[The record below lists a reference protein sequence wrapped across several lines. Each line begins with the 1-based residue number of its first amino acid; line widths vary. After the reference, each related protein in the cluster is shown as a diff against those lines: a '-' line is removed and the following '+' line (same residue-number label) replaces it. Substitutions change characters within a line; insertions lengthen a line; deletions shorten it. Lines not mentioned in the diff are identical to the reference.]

1 MAGDVLQFVIYGALL
16 LVLAYPIGVY
26 MARIFSGERTWLT
39 PVLAPVERVLYRACG
54 VGGSPAGLH
63 WTAYAKAVL
72 MFNLV
77 GFLVLY
83 AILRL
88 QGLLPWN
95 PQGLGP
101 MSADLAF
108 NTAVSFVTNTNWQ
121 AYGGET
127 TLSYFSQM
135 VGLTVQ
141 NFVSAAT
148 GIAVGAAVIRGFAG
162 RQIKDVGNFW
172 VDLTRSILYVLLPL
186 SIIAALFL
194 VWQGVP
200 QNLTSYVHATTL
212 DGGHQVI
219 AQGPAASQIAIK
231 QLGTNGGGFFNV
243 NSAHPYE
250 NPTPL
255 SNFLEMVFIL
265 LIPAAFCIMFGSMV
279 KDMRQGMA
287 ILAAM
292 TVLFV
297 GALALTY
304 GSEVGGNPELS
315 SLPIDQSVGNM
326 EGKEV
331 RFGVGN
337 SALWATATTAA
348 SNGSVN
354 SMHESF
360 MPLAMLGPILE
371 MQTGEVVFG
380 GVGSGFYGMLL
391 FVVLTVFLAG
401 LMVGRTP
408 EYLGKKIEAKEV
420 KLAILTFLIMPVGV
434 LGFGAMAAV
443 FPVAVASVYSCR
455 PAWPFRDP
463 LCLFVGH
470 RQQRLGFRRLRCQH
484 ALSQH
489 HAGHRDAARTLRL
502 HHPDARRCRRPR
514 SQEDRAGVFGHV
526 PDPHTALRDPS
537 GRRRSYPRRPHLLPG
552 TGPRPHR
559 RALCHARRPD
569 VLGRPPCTPKPR
581 LVSSMRR
588 SPALRSSPRPASSTR
603 AYSSI
608 TR

>member
-1 MAGDVLQFVIYGALL
+1 MAGDILQFVIYGALL
-16 LVLAYPIGVY
+16 LLLAWPLGTY
-26 MARIFSGERTWLT
+26 MARVFSGERTWLT
-39 PVLAPVERVLYRACG
+39 PSLAPIERLLYRGCG
-54 VGGSPAGLH
+54 VGATPGGQH

-72 MFNLV
+72 IFNLV
-77 GFLVLY
+77 GWLVLY
-83 AILRL
+83 AVLRL

-95 PQGLGP
+95 PQGFGP
-101 MSADLAF
+101 MSPDLAF

-162 RQIKDVGNFW
+162 RQAKDVGNFW
-172 VDLTRSILYVLLPL
+172 VDLTRSVLYVLLPL
-186 SIIAALFL
+186 SIVAALLL

-200 QNLTSYVHATTL
+200 QSLTGYVHATTVE
-212 DGGHQVI
+212 GGQQVI
-219 AQGPAASQIAIK
+219 AQGPVASQLAIK
-231 QLGTNGGGFFNV
+231 QLGTNGGGFFNA

-255 SNFLEMVFIL
+255 SNLLEMVFIL
-265 LIPAAFCIMFGSMV
+265 LIPAAFCFMFGRMV
-279 KDMRQGMA
+279 KDMRQGVA

-292 TVLFV
+292 LVLFV

-304 GSEVGGNPELS
+304 GSDIGGNPELK
-315 SLPIDQSVGNM
+315 SLPIDQSAGNM

-354 SMHESF
+354 AMHESF
-360 MPLAMLGPILE
+360 TPLAMLAPMLQI
-371 MQTGEVVFG
+371 QTGEVVFG

-420 KLAILTFLIMPVGV
+420 KLAILTFLVMPVGV
-434 LGFGAMAAV
+434 LGFGALAAV
-443 FPVAVASVYSCR
+443 LPVALASVQQAGPHGLSEILYAYSSTTGNNGS
-455 PAWPFRDP
+455 AFA
-463 LCLFVGH
+463 
-470 RQQRLGFRRLRCQH
+470 GF
-484 ALSQH
+484 
-489 HAGHRDAARTLRL
+489 
-502 HHPDARRCRRPR
+502 
-514 SQEDRAGVFGHV
+514 
-526 PDPHTALRDPS
+526 TANTPYHNVMQGITML
-537 GRRRSYPRRPHLLPG
+537 
-552 TGPRPHR
+552 
-559 RALCHARRPD
+559 
-569 VLGRPPCTPKPR
+569 LGRYVFIIPMLAIAGSLAAKK
-581 LVSSMRR
+581 V
-588 SPALRSSPRPASSTR
+588 APASSGTFPTHTPLFVTLLV
-603 AYSSI
+603 AVVLI
-608 TR
+608 IGGLTFFPALALGPIAEHFAMLAGQTF